1 MIEITYYYLFLIL
14 AFLIVTSILF
24 NYYLFKRMKKLDIN
38 YEKLSDETK
47 QTMNYVKELYS
58 YLTKYRR

>member
-38 YEKLSDETK
+38 YEKLSDKTK
-47 QTMNYVKELYS
+47 QTRNYVKELYS

>member
-24 NYYLFKRMKKLDIN
+24 NYYLFKRIKKLDIN
-38 YEKLSDETK
+38 YEKLSGKNKETR
-47 QTMNYVKELYS
+47 NYVSELYA
-58 YLTKYRR
+58 YLKQYRG

>member
-14 AFLIVTSILF
+14 AFLIATSILF

-38 YEKLSDETK
+38 YEKLSDKTK
-47 QTMNYVKELYS
+47 QTRNYVSELYS

>member
-14 AFLIVTSILF
+14 ASLIATSILF
-24 NYYLFKRMKKLDIN
+24 NYYLFKRIKKLDIN
-38 YEKLSDETK
+38 YEKLSDKTK
-47 QTMNYVKELYS
+47 QTRNYVSELYS

>member
-14 AFLIVTSILF
+14 AFLIATSILF
-24 NYYLFKRMKKLDIN
+24 NYYLFKRIKKLDIN
-38 YEKLSDETK
+38 YEKLSDKTK
-47 QTMNYVKELYS
+47 QTRNYVSELYS

>member
-14 AFLIVTSILF
+14 AFLIATSILF
-24 NYYLFKRMKKLDIN
+24 NYYLLKRMKKLDIN
-38 YEKLSDETK
+38 YEKLSDKTK
-47 QTMNYVKELYS
+47 QTRNYVSELYS